1 MNRGSGGRPSLDRI
15 DNLLLVCASYNGLM
29 ESDAEVAHDAREFG
43 HKLASWQDFS
53 NPVFDQFDLSW
64 WELTPDGLKNRVNAP
79 DYLI

>member
-1 MNRGSGGRPSLDRI
+1 
-15 DNLLLVCASYNGLM
+15 M